1 MLFTGAALSATDRV
15 RIADGG
21 AVDHRVAGFSFTS
34 SDQLVT
40 DSSNAVQQT
49 IKGIGTR
56 TTGAVCTTTTTS
68 GTDVWIEGVRVDSTG
83 KLVIADAAPQT
94 YTSGNPIRTTG
105 ALATTTV

>member
-21 AVDHRVAGFSFTS
+21 AIDHRVAGFAFTS

-40 DSSNAVQQT
+40 DSSNDPQSF
-49 IKGIGTR
+49 IKGIGIR
-56 TTGAVCTTTTTS
+56 DTGAVCTTTSTA
-68 GTDVWIEGVRVDSTG
+68 GTDVWIEGVRVTAAG

-105 ALATTTV
+105 ALATTIV